1 MTKTML
7 RGATAL
13 MAGALAVAGCKDLN
27 VEDFNNGDLDELQ
40 RNPSQSAV
48 ITLTHGLFFGTRE
61 DQGDRNEYVALLGIL
76 GREAYNFDAADP
88 RFVTEMLIGPLDGGS
103 PAFGGN
109 LFAGPYA
116 NIRNAHIVL
125 NALELVQ
132 GFSDGEK
139 EGLRGIAKTIQALD
153 FLIVINTRDDNG
165 APIDVDRDPTGDP
178 APIATKAEVFA
189 HIAQLLDEGEGHLT
203 SADVAFPEALAFTSG
218 FAGFDTPAAF
228 LTFNRALRA
237 RVAVYAADYAT
248 ALAALAASFLDDA
261 GSLDLGAYHAFSTRS
276 GDQPNNLFDPSAS
289 DILAHPSIEAD
300 AQLKAN
306 TDPDDR
312 FTRKIVALADP
323 VTVQDI
329 TTQVAFQIYNSLSAP
344 IPIIRNEELILLRAE
359 ANLGL
364 NQDAAALTDINLIR
378 TTSGGLDP
386 IGGGAWAALTDAEQ
400 LDELLYNKRYS
411 LLFEGGHR
419 WIDMRRYGR
428 LDQLPLDLP
437 SHTIHPRFPF
447 PVFECDA
454 RAGNLP
460 ASGC

>member
-1 MTKTML
+1 ML

-13 MAGALAVAGCKDLN
+13 LAGALAVSGCKDLN
-27 VEDFNNGDLDELQ
+27 VEDFNNGDLNDLQ
-40 RNPSQSAV
+40 RNPTPSGV
-48 ITLTHGLFFGTRE
+48 ITAAQGLFFGTRQ
-61 DQGDRNEYVALLGIL
+61 DVGNRNDFVVLLGIL

-109 LFAGPYA
+109 LFANPYA

-125 NALELVQ
+125 NALDLVQ

-153 FLIVINTRDDNG
+153 FLIVIDTRDDHG

-178 APIATKAEVFA
+178 APIATKAEVFT
-189 HIAQLLDEGEGHLT
+189 HIATLLDEAAGHLG
-203 SADVAFPEALAFTSG
+203 APDVAFPEALAFTSG
-218 FAGFDTPAAF
+218 FAGFDTPAGF

-237 RVAVYAADYAT
+237 RVAVYTGDYAG
-248 ALAALAASFLDDA
+248 ALTALAASFLDDA
-261 GSLDLGAYHAFSTRS
+261 ASLDLGVYHTYSTGS
-276 GDQPNNLFDPSAS
+276 GDQTNGLFDPSAS
-289 DILAHPSIEAD
+289 DILAHPSIVTD

-306 TDPDDR
+306 TEPDDR
-312 FTRKIVALADP
+312 LTRKVVTLDEP
-323 VTVQDI
+323 VTVQGI

-359 ANLGL
+359 ANLGQ

-386 IGGGAWAALTDAEQ
+386 IDGGDWAGLTDDEQ
-400 LDELLYNKRYS
+400 LTELLYDKRYS

-428 LDQLPLDLP
+428 LDQLPLDLTT
-437 SHTIHPRFPF
+437 HTVHALFPF
-447 PVFECDA
+447 PAFECDA
-454 RAGNLP
+454 RAASPP
-460 ASGC
+460 ATGC